1 MAAGVPPWGKQKV
14 LALGAYPVISLSEAR
29 EKREAQKKILGTG
42 MDPSLLRKLSLDNSF
57 DAVADEW
64 IGQQIKKGQAEATIT
79 KKKWLLS
86 FARKGFGSRPV
97 SEVSPVEVLAVLR
110 GIEARER
117 LESANRARTTIGAV
131 FRYAIWTSKAKDD
144 PTVALKGALLPAR
157 PESRAAVTTAP
168 EFGQLLRAIDGYS
181 GNVPTRI
188 ALQLAVLLH
197 PRPGELRKAEWEE
210 FDFAHAVWRVP
221 RLRMKMRRVHYVP
234 LARQAV
240 ELLLRLRDFTGQEQ
254 LLFPGMRSSTR
265 PMSENTLNG
274 ALRRLGFSKYEQTA
288 HGLRASFSSMA
299 NGSLLWDKD
308 VVERHL
314 SHEDEDEVRAAY
326 NRSAYW
332 KERTQIAQWWAD
344 QCDEL
349 RAQPFVPSH
358 PWELARD

>member
-1 MAAGVPPWGKQKV
+1 
-14 LALGAYPVISLSEAR
+14 
-29 EKREAQKKILGTG
+29 